1 MENKM
6 ENKTKV
12 MAPCISYGFLHEYKG
27 DGKKLYPTDRPDIA
41 LEIVRNE
48 AGNANVWIHAR
59 LYQRK
64 LLRVTQGFSKEFTDS
79 EILKHPYVTEALI
92 KCYGPAVC
100 PCCGR

>member
-1 MENKM
+1 
-6 ENKTKV
+6 
-12 MAPCISYGFLHEYKG
+12 MAPCVSYGFLHEYKG
-27 DGKKLYPTDRPDIA
+27 DGKKLYLTDRPDIA

-59 LYQRK
+59 LNRDP

-79 EILKHPYVTEALI
+79 EILQSREVETALI
-92 KCYGPAVC
+92 KAFGPRVC